1 VTGCRVRGCG
11 DGECLVACVNPGNGA
26 DVSEI
31 VWHDDFGQCAEIQQ
45 ERQRRDAQRV
55 RCMYCGVDFPD
66 RRPS

>member
-1 VTGCRVRGCG
+1 
-11 DGECLVACVNPGNGA
+11 
-26 DVSEI
+26 VSEI